1 MDLYQY
7 RPRARP
13 VAAPLGTLAAAALG
27 LAALALVNRLVA
39 GRAERRHP
47 PQGRFLTVDGVRL
60 HYLEQGEGSPI
71 LLLHG
76 NGTSAE
82 DYAIS
87 GVTERLAADHRVIA
101 IDRPGF
107 GHSDRPRGRD
117 WSPEQQAALMV
128 RACAALG
135 LERPVVVGH
144 SWGTLVALRMALD
157 HPDTVGGLA
166 LLSGYYTPTPRLD
179 VPGGAFPALPILGDV
194 YRYTIAPL
202 LGWLMAPMAFR
213 KLFGP
218 SPVSARF
225 ERDFATGM
233 SLRPSQLRAA
243 AADTARMIQGAAAI
257 HARLVELRLPM
268 LIMAGTGDRIVDFE
282 TQSVALHERVP
293 RSDLQGV
300 EEAGHM
306 VHHIAPIAVASAIR
320 RLAGQARPALT
331 A

>member
-7 RPRARP
+7 GPRIRPA
-13 VAAPLGTLAAAALG
+13 AAPLGPLAAVALG
-27 LAALALVNRLVA
+27 LAALALVNRLMA

-47 PQGRFLTVDGVRL
+47 PQGRFLTIDGVRL
-60 HYLEQGEGSPI
+60 HYLEKGEGSPI

-82 DYAIS
+82 DYAMS
-87 GVTERLAADHRVIA
+87 GVIDRLAADHRVIA

-107 GHSDRPRGRD
+107 GHSDRPRARD
-117 WSPEQQAALMV
+117 WSPEQQATLMV
-128 RACAALG
+128 QASTALG

-157 HPDTVGGLA
+157 HAHAVGGLA

-194 YRYTIAPL
+194 YRYTLAPV
-202 LGWLMAPMAFR
+202 LGWLMAPMVFR

-218 SPVSARF
+218 SPVPARF
-225 ERDFATGM
+225 ERDFPTGM

-243 AADTARMIQGAAAI
+243 AADTARMVQGAAAI
-257 HARLVELRLPM
+257 HKRLAELRLPM
-268 LIMAGTGDRIVDFE
+268 LIMAGTGDKIVDFQ
-282 TQSVALHERVP
+282 TQSAALHEMLP

-300 EEAGHM
+300 GEAGHM
-306 VHHIAPIAVASAIR
+306 VHHIAPIAVAGAIR